1 MNTKP
6 PFLTSHEIA
15 LFFIRLVPTVEPV
28 RWGCMLHGHVQ
39 QLHVCTCMQALHQN
53 INLDAC
59 LYPPNCVRGFTVD
72 EIKHAT
78 EGQDDIYIFCT
89 KYHHN

>member
-15 LFFIRLVPTVEPV
+15 LFFIRVVPTVEPD
-28 RWGCMLHGHVQ
+28 RWGMHV
-39 QLHVCTCMQALHQN
+39 QLHVRTCMQALHQN

-59 LYPPNCVRGFTVD
+59 LYPPNCVRGFPVD
-72 EIKHAT
+72 QIKHAT